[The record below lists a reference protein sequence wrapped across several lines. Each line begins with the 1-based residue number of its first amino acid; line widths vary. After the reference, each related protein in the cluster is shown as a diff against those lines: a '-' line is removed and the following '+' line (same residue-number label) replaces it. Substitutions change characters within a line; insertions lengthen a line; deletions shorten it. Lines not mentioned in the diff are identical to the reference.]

1 MGDARNA
8 REGEERA
15 EYPMPSRLAIGM
27 QRPLLLRVE
36 RRLPKSR
43 LMTFLLAVVE
53 VSNER
58 LGRG

>member
-1 MGDARNA
+1 
-8 REGEERA
+8 
-15 EYPMPSRLAIGM
+15 M